1 MRKRAFILLLLPV
14 FIVLWIVGWTFLFIG
29 EQKSPSKPQKENVTI
44 MAVLHEEAEALITT

>member
-1 MRKRAFILLLLPV
+1 MLLLPV